1 VRTAKKE
8 CIDGEGKYK
17 DQNTKFE
24 LPSHVQLIARVFV
37 DRKVANDH
45 PFRTFNLAGACRSR
59 VDWHDAGAGVNL
71 FMPQARLLRADMRN
85 AFLRGSYLQEV
96 LAGVGFLKEIASAG
110 EETGNM
116 QTWEDI
122 ENLWDDGKTIYRAN
136 FEGANLSLTKAFR
149 ANFRGASFARANLE
163 DADWREVKLQ
173 FANMKDANLLG
184 IDLSG
189 AE

>member
-45 PFRTFNLAGACRSR
+45 PFRTFNLAGACLSR
-59 VDWHDAGAGVNL
+59 VNWLDAGAGVHL

-85 AFLRGSYLQEV
+85 AFLRGSHLQEV
-96 LAGVGFLKEIASAG
+96 YAGVNLLKEIDI
-110 EETGNM
+110 GNIH
-116 QTWEDI
+116 TWKDI
-122 ENLWDDGKTIYRAN
+122 ENLWDDGKTIYRTN
-136 FEGANLSLTKAFR
+136 FEGANLSQTNAVR
-149 ANFRGASFARANLE
+149 ANFKGASFAKANLE
-163 DADWREVKLQ
+163 DADWREAKLQ
-173 FANMKDANLLG
+173 FANMKDANLL
-184 IDLSG
+184 
-189 AE
+189 